1 MTQGDCECHAKLC
14 RIYKIA
20 RSAFC
25 IPILPKI
32 VITNATKGKYP
43 ESRAPHLYIPTAAP
57 TNATKGKILQ
67 SSAPHPYLPI
77 AITTNAAKG
86 KHKKGRTPH

>member
-1 MTQGDCECHAKLC
+1 MQGDCECHAKLR

-20 RSAFC
+20 RSAFF

-32 VITNATKGKYP
+32 VITNATKGK
-43 ESRAPHLYIPTAAP
+43 L
-57 TNATKGKILQ
+57 LQ

-86 KHKKGRTPH
+86 KHKKGRAPHHL